1 MSLTSTQ
8 IDEIF
13 AAMGLP
19 APSSAVATSLEA
31 IPNTYDALNTIIDLP
46 EVQSEVI
53 PILAMFD
60 LSLGHDPTSA
70 TLASM
75 VENNGGNIAS
85 IANQFV
91 ESQTFANLYNAGT
104 LLSASTIVDAS
115 NSGIITALFVNGLG
129 HPPTTA
135 TLEGFF
141 GLTLGQAFL
150 EFTQS
155 NAIAETPTID
165 ASLTNIMELAA
176 GIPAQASC
184 VPVQSF
190 TLTNGSDTVIA
201 GQNTVQTTTPGV
213 LVIQSTAASPED
225 TVINAPLSG
234 PFGNQPTLTLGDVI
248 DLSSGV
254 GGANT
259 LNALF
264 SGTDLLTSMTIKG
277 VQTWNITQAGP
288 GPSVIL
294 LEGTPGSID
303 GLTTLNYNGNGFTG
317 SELLVGAPGTNG
329 IDGGTAGEANGFNLG
344 VANVPSGRVEVFF
357 APECVRRRRYHQYNG
372 ECGR

>member
-150 EFTQS
+150 DFTQS

-176 GIPAQASC
+176 GIPAQA
-184 VPVQSF
+184 VPPPVQSF

-201 GQNTVQTTTPGV
+201 GENTVGTTTPGT
-213 LVIQSTAASPED
+213 LVIQSTAAVPED

-234 PFGNQPTLTLGDVI
+234 PFGNQPTLTSGDVI
-248 DLSSGV
+248 NLSSGV

-259 LNALF
+259 LNANF
-264 SGTDLLTSMTIKG
+264 DGSDIVTGVTIKG
-277 VQTWNITQAGP
+277 VQTWTITQAG
-288 GPSVIL
+288 GGLASFI
-294 LEGTPGSID
+294 LEGVPGAID
-303 GLTTLNYNGNGFTG
+303 GLTSLTYNGNGLNAENLQVG
-317 SELLVGAPGTNG
+317 IPGAWHRRHDPCQRLQSERHQRCVESRAAVLSLCILHPKSFSLAAT
-329 IDGGTAGEANGFNLG
+329 
-344 VANVPSGRVEVFF
+344 PSM
-357 APECVRRRRYHQYNG
+357 
-372 ECGR
+372 

>member
-60 LSLGHDPTSA
+60 LALGHDPTSA

-176 GIPAQASC
+176 GIPAQA
-184 VPVQSF
+184 VPPPVQSF
-190 TLTNGSDTVIA
+190 TLTNGSDTVIS
-201 GQNTVQTTTPGV
+201 GENTVSTTTPGTLV
-213 LVIQSTAASPED
+213 LTP
-225 TVINAPLSG
+225 TVAVPQDITINAPLSG
-234 PFGNQPTLTLGDVI
+234 PFGNQPTLTSGDVI
-248 DLSSGV
+248 NLTTAV
-254 GGANT
+254 GSTNT
-259 LNALF
+259 LNATF
-264 SGTDLLTSMTIKG
+264 DGTDLLTTLTIKG
-277 VQTWNITQAGP
+277 VQDWNITQTGP
-288 GPSVIL
+288 GPSIIL

-303 GLTTLNYNGNGFTG
+303 GLTSLNYNGNGFFG

-329 IDGGTAGEANGFNLG
+329 IDRHHSCQRLQP
-344 VANVPSGRVEVFF
+344 VALKCTG
-357 APECVRRRRYHQYNG
+357 RRR
-372 ECGR
+372 

>member
-176 GIPAQASC
+176 GIPAQA
-184 VPVQSF
+184 VPPPVQSF
-190 TLTNGSDTVIA
+190 TLTNGSDTVIS
-201 GQNTVQTTTPGV
+201 GENTVQHH
-213 LVIQSTAASPED
+213 D
-225 TVINAPLSG
+225 TG
-234 PFGNQPTLTLGDVI
+234 C
-248 DLSSGV
+248 
-254 GGANT
+254 
-259 LNALF
+259 
-264 SGTDLLTSMTIKG
+264 
-277 VQTWNITQAGP
+277 AG
-288 GPSVIL
+288 
-294 LEGTPGSID
+294 
-303 GLTTLNYNGNGFTG
+303 
-317 SELLVGAPGTNG
+317 
-329 IDGGTAGEANGFNLG
+329 
-344 VANVPSGRVEVFF
+344 
-357 APECVRRRRYHQYNG
+357 H
-372 ECGR
+372 